1 MSSPIITMNK
11 TLYFKV
17 FALLYTFT
25 SNNIYAHPEIFFFQ
39 SNIDLRMKTYIGISI
54 SDFEVKERINRYVK
68 VRTILWASGPHMN
81 SRMRISRGLP
91 PCVERT
97 TTGIVVVSIN
107 SWDHMFYWRVTVQLL
122 KVTKIELYVSYQWF
136 TPAVFRTFP
145 NLLHEK

>member
-1 MSSPIITMNK
+1 MSSPIITQAWIKHFISRCLHNYIPLPR
-11 TLYFKV
+11 T
-17 FALLYTFT
+17 T
-25 SNNIYAHPEIFFFQ
+25 YAHPEIFFFQ
-39 SNIDLRMKTYIGISI
+39 SNIDLRMTTYIEISI
-54 SDFEVKERINRYVK
+54 SDFEVKERMNVK

-122 KVTKIELYVSYQWF
+122 KVTKIELYVSLIGLMKLKLE
-136 TPAVFRTFP
+136 VSDIV
-145 NLLHEK
+145 